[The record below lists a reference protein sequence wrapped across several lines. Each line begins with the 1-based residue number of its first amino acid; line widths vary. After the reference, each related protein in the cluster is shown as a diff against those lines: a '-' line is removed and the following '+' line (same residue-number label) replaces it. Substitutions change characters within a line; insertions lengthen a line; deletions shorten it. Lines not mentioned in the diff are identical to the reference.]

1 MKSETKK
8 HERSGFQAVLSTL
21 LTMNDDKIEYLK
33 GMKKSH
39 NKINRN
45 LLVRKLIKFAQINS
59 IYLRTK
65 THITAKTNSALLQIF
80 YQLAP

>member
-8 HERSGFQAVLSTL
+8 HKRSGFQAVLSTL

-39 NKINRN
+39 NKIN
-45 LLVRKLIKFAQINS
+45 
-59 IYLRTK
+59 
-65 THITAKTNSALLQIF
+65 
-80 YQLAP
+80 